1 LDPEPGSHLQVDVDA
16 LSSGYVTP
24 SGHAYAGLGSGSSE
38 KWTTGAT
45 GGEGGSGAATP
56 PKSKKEMREAYKA
69 MGGRK
74 AKEKGKFGNGQGMR
88 DREGMGGRE
97 QDYEAPW

>member
-1 LDPEPGSHLQVDVDA
+1 M
-16 LSSGYVTP
+16 
-24 SGHAYAGLGSGSSE
+24 GSGSSE

-74 AKEKGKFGNGQGMR
+74 AKDKGKFGNGQGMR